1 MDGCQRAGKRVCL
14 TYVLSFVLLSAF
26 FYYLMAHNSRN
37 NMGIVRLREDVDDI
51 SHMLRQQQMES
62 KGAQISNCLGG
73 EPKGMGSGSGR
84 CDNREVTAYVDTLFK
99 RKMGHLMDDVY
110 NLKKQVMSADCSAR
124 VGQSAPKSETVS
136 VGKARINYAS
146 EELGA
151 RIIDVKAPPIGGTN
165 VIKTL
170 LGLDFS
176 ANPPVNMLRP
186 ALTPGSCFGFS
197 GSRAT
202 VILHLAKSIVVEA
215 ISLTH
220 VAREMTPTLC
230 VKSAPKEFDVVCYWT
245 IPSESCWDSGPSI
258 TRPTGALRPTV
269 YTTKA
274 FFGGWP
280 SISTRTTARIPPA
293 FIVLKCLG
301 DCRNMTDF
309 VLTTIIYFV
318 NYFLALINIDC
329 LS

>member
-230 VKSAPKEFDVVCYWT
+230 VKSAPKEFDVYGLLLDNSKRELLGQWT
-245 IPSESCWDSGPSI
+245 FDNAANRRSQTYSVHHKGFFRRLAFNFNSNH
-258 TRPTGALRPTV
+258 GANSTCIYRIEV
-269 YTTKA
+269 
-274 FFGGWP
+274 FG
-280 SISTRTTARIPPA
+280 R
-293 FIVLKCLG
+293 LQKH
-301 DCRNMTDF
+301 D
-309 VLTTIIYFV
+309 
-318 NYFLALINIDC
+318 
-329 LS
+329 